1 MDDLPPLPAGVAIIG
16 PCTLICGDMRQV
28 LPGLTE
34 KAALV
39 LTDPPYR
46 LTSGGNSTSEM
57 GGCFAKA
64 SYDNSGEL
72 FPIVE
77 WADLAPLLFGAARDD
92 ADAIVMANDKNLTAA
107 ETALAR
113 AGFQHHRTLVWDK
126 RSVTPN
132 RWFMQGLEFGLYMWR
147 GRARPIN
154 DKAAHPLMSLAQ
166 RDETLHPT
174 EKPVA
179 MLQRW
184 IELTTDPGDLVIDP
198 FMGSGSTAIAALR
211 AGRRFIGVEVMPRWY
226 DVAARRVA
234 VHVANGQGHLFD
246 GAAS

>member
-1 MDDLPPLPAGVAIIG
+1 
-16 PCTLICGDMRQV
+16 MRDV
-28 LPGLTE
+28 LPLLTE
-34 KAALV
+34 RAALI

-46 LTSGGNSTSEM
+46 LTSGGNSTGEM
-57 GGCFAKA
+57 GGCFAKDR
-64 SYDNSGEL
+64 YDNSGEL

-77 WADLAPLLFGAARDD
+77 WADLAPLLFAAARED
-92 ADAIVMANDKNLTAA
+92 ADAIVMANDKNLNAA
-107 ETALAR
+107 ESALAR
-113 AGFQHHRTLVWDK
+113 AGFKHHRTLVWDK
-126 RSVTPN
+126 RTVTAGKY
-132 RWFMQGLEFGLYMWR
+132 FMQGLEFGLYMWR
-147 GRARPIN
+147 GHARTISDPST
-154 DKAAHPLMSLAQ
+154 HPLFRVPH

-211 AGRRFIGVEVMPRWY
+211 AGRRFIGIEVMPRWY

-234 VHVANGQGHLFD
+234 AHVANGQGQLFE

>member
-1 MDDLPPLPAGVAIIG
+1 MTARVVQIG
-16 PCTLICGDMRQV
+16 NCTLIEGDMRDE
-28 LPGLTE
+28 LPRLTE
-34 KAALV
+34 RAALI

-46 LTSGGNSTSEM
+46 LTSGGKNGEM
-57 GGCFAKA
+57 GGCFSKD

-77 WADLAPLLFGAARDD
+77 WACLAPLLFAAARDD
-92 ADAIVMANDKNLTAA
+92 ADAIVMANDKNLTDA
-107 ETALAR
+107 ETALR
-113 AGFQHHRTLVWDK
+113 GAGFGHHRTLVWDK

-154 DKAAHPLMSLAQ
+154 DKAAHPLMTLSH

-179 MLQRW
+179 MLRRW
-184 IELTTDPGDLVIDP
+184 IELTTAPGDLVIDP
-198 FMGSGSTAIAALR
+198 FMGSGSTAIAAMQ
-211 AGRRFIGVEVMPRWY
+211 AGRRFIGIEVMPRWF
-226 DVAARRVA
+226 DVAVARVA
-234 VHVANGQGHLFD
+234 RAKAGQQFELD
-246 GAAS
+246 MTGAA